1 MIDRKSS
8 SLLILLCFLSTSSL
22 ASSQPPLSDLDDSLR
37 NLQSVSCSNKNRY
50 PVFYGGVNHEFVRYS
65 DASSDGRYIVMC
77 GESYTSTNF
86 VDRNIEGFLMLVNA
100 ADGAYIWGKYF

>member
-1 MIDRKSS
+1 MIDKNCSFFYVLLSLVFLGVNSS
-8 SLLILLCFLSTSSL
+8 TLHFENME
-22 ASSQPPLSDLDDSLR
+22 DSR

-50 PVFYGGVNHEFVRYS
+50 PVFYGGVNHDFVRYT

-86 VDRNIEGFLMLVNA
+86 VDRPIQAYLMLINA
-100 ADGAYIWGKYF
+100 ADGTYIWGKYF